1 MIPDSATRRLT
12 PAHWRFLKFLAVGGF
27 AAAVNFGSRILF
39 NVWLSYPLAI
49 LLAYLLG
56 MLTAFCL
63 NRALV
68 FRASTSPLHR
78 QVMWFSVINLLALA
92 QTLAISL
99 LLARWIFP
107 GVGWTWQP
115 ELCAHAIGVS
125 VPVVTSYIGH
135 RHLSFR

>member
-1 MIPDSATRRLT
+1 MTRIVTLK
-12 PAHWRFLKFLAVGGF
+12 PAHLRFIKFLAVGGF

-39 NVWLSYPLAI
+39 NVWVSYPLAI
-49 LLAYLLG
+49 LIAYLLG

-63 NRALV
+63 NRLLV
-68 FRASTSPLHR
+68 FQTSTSPLHR
-78 QVMWFSVINLLALA
+78 QAIWFTVVNILALF

-107 GVGWTWQP
+107 AIGMTWEA

-125 VPVVTSYIGH
+125 VPIVTSYLGH
-135 RHLSFR
+135 KHLSFR